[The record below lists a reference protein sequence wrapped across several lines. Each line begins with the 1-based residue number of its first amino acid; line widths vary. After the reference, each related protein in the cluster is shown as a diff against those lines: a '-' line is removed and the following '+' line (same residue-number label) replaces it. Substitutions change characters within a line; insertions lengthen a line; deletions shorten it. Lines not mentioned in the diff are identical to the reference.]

1 MVMQG
6 LMTDYLPEHQQNL
19 RFRAIFD
26 FKSVYIKLFQ
36 IHDITDYLII
46 NQMGIF
52 EKEFLTTFPKGSQCF
67 IIFSFLYV
75 MICNSSLHFKSLSVE
90 NLFGWFHSLK

>member
-52 EKEFLTTFPKGSQCF
+52 EKEFSKGSQCF
-67 IIFSFLYV
+67 LIFSFLYV

-90 NLFGWFHSLK
+90 NLFG

>member
-36 IHDITDYLII
+36 IHDILLII
-46 NQMGIF
+46 
-52 EKEFLTTFPKGSQCF
+52 
-67 IIFSFLYV
+67 
-75 MICNSSLHFKSLSVE
+75 
-90 NLFGWFHSLK
+90 

>member
-52 EKEFLTTFPKGSQCF
+52 ER
-67 IIFSFLYV
+67 
-75 MICNSSLHFKSLSVE
+75 NS
-90 NLFGWFHSLK
+90 

>member
-36 IHDITDYLII
+36 IHDITDYL
-46 NQMGIF
+46 MGIF
-52 EKEFLTTFPKGSQCF
+52 DKEFLTTFSKGSQCF

-75 MICNSSLHFKSLSVE
+75 IICNSSLHFKSLSVE
-90 NLFGWFHSLK
+90 NLFG